1 MAKKLAGKRIRTVET
16 VEETPQEIGLETVEE
31 MDAETVEVL
40 EGEDRVDEAI
50 EELISGDDREGIVK
64 LFRWNEAAKRYK
76 GLPSMPCQGY
86 SRDLVAETWGGGKY
100 LMKVYKGKAFKGS
113 KVFEIDEAVKP
124 TRHPE
129 SEVAATPVNNND
141 PIRLLAMALL
151 QKMSQPA
158 PPPPPAAVVDP
169 MAMIE
174 KLATTMRALTPP
186 PLPAPPPPPPPTS
199 LKDQIEMIKSVVEV
213 GTSIIDARGESG
225 GGPGDAYMGVV
236 SRLAEPVIELVKAQA
251 GREQL
256 MRGPRRVALPPA
268 RATGPVPDQPAASP
282 APAGGAPQMPW
293 LLEVQRWLPLI
304 QKRQQKGL
312 SAESTAFF
320 VLDEL
325 SESTLTALAELAAQ
339 DNFEEQVK
347 KLLPAE
353 MQPEW
358 VDEFLVAVKDYLFAE
373 DEEKPDDGVIDL
385 PAEAERRLDA
395 LKDKGPEPQPEQG
408 P

>member
-1 MAKKLAGKRIRTVET
+1 MPRKAGREAGRELVET
-16 VEETPQEIGLETVEE
+16 PAETPGEIPVSDQQLETYERIEHIKERYGDDATGRAQIQRRLKDGRLIGLPSIPALTFDTDLV
-31 MDAETVEVL
+31 
-40 EGEDRVDEAI
+40 
-50 EELISGDDREGIVK
+50 
-64 LFRWNEAAKRYK
+64 AKRY
-76 GLPSMPCQGY
+76 
-86 SRDLVAETWGGGKY
+86 GGGRY
-100 LMKVYKGKAFKGS
+100 YVRFYQGRQYMGDIE
-113 KVFEIDEAVKP
+113 FELDESLQ
-124 TRHPE
+124 PE
-129 SEVAATPVNNND
+129 PDVVAAPVTTSQSSGD
-141 PIRLLAMALL
+141 APTWLAATLDKMGDAIKALAER
-151 QKMSQPA
+151 KAEPPPA
-158 PPPPPAAVVDP
+158 PPDA

-186 PLPAPPPPPPPTS
+186 PAPPPPAPPPPTS

-213 GTSIIDARGESG
+213 GTSILDARGDG
-225 GGPGDAYMGVV
+225 GGNSGDSYMGVV
-236 SRLAEPVIELVKAQA
+236 QKLAEPVIELVKAQA

-268 RATGPVPDQPAASP
+268 RATGPMPDQPAASP

-304 QKRQQKGL
+304 QKRSQKGL

-358 VDEFLVAVKDYLFAE
+358 VEEFLVAVKDYLFTE

-395 LKDKGPEPQPEQG
+395 LKDKGPDPQPEQG